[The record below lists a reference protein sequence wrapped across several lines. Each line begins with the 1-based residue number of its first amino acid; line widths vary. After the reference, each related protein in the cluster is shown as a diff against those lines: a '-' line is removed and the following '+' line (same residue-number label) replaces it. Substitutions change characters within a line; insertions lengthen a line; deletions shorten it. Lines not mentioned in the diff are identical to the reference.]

1 MAGPTP
7 QRRVLVVEDDA
18 SIRELLRLHL
28 DLAGFTID
36 EAGEGRSALETARAT
51 PFDLVLLDVMLPG
64 LDGVSVCRAIRNGGP
79 NVDTPIL
86 MLTAR
91 EGESDKVLGLESGA
105 DDYLTKPFG
114 VRELM
119 ARIGALMRRHQ
130 RHPAEVVPSPMLDT
144 GELSLDRE
152 RRTATVRGGRI
163 ELTKQEFDLL
173 YLDGVAAGCGVHAR
187 GAAARGLERRH
198 LRHRSYGGHG
208 DQQAAPQDRAR
219 PSGSGAAAHGLGC
232 RLQVRR
238 LEALANG
245 RHPTQRLGEA

>member
-1 MAGPTP
+1 MPGPTTP
-7 QRRVLVVEDDA
+7 RRVLVVEDDA

-36 EAGEGRSALETARAT
+36 EAEEGRSALESARAT

-130 RHPAEVVPSPMLDT
+130 RRPAEVVPSPVLDA
-144 GELSLDRE
+144 GDLSLDRE

-173 YLDGVAAGCGVHAR
+173 YLMASRPGAVFTRAALLQEVWSDDTYVTDR
-187 GAAARGLERRH
+187 TVDTVISRLRRKIER
-198 LRHRSYGGHG
+198 
-208 DQQAAPQDRAR
+208 DPQDPAMLLTAWGVGYKF
-219 PSGSGAAAHGLGC
+219 SD
-232 RLQVRR
+232 
-238 LEALANG
+238 
-245 RHPTQRLGEA
+245 

>member
-1 MAGPTP
+1 
-7 QRRVLVVEDDA
+7 
-18 SIRELLRLHL
+18 
-28 DLAGFTID
+28 
-36 EAGEGRSALETARAT
+36 
-51 PFDLVLLDVMLPG
+51 
-64 LDGVSVCRAIRNGGP
+64 
-79 NVDTPIL
+79 

-130 RHPAEVVPSPMLDT
+130 RRPAEVVPSPVLDA
-144 GELSLDRE
+144 GDLSLDRE

-173 YLDGVAAGCGVHAR
+173 YLMASRPGAVFTRAALLQEVWSDDTYVTD
-187 GAAARGLERRH
+187 RH
-198 LRHRSYGGHG
+198 GGHG

-219 PSGSGAAAHGLGC
+219 PSGPGAAADGLGC

-238 LEALANG
+238 FLD
-245 RHPTQRLGEA
+245 

>member
-36 EAGEGRSALETARAT
+36 ETGEWRSALERARAT

-119 ARIGALMRRHQ
+119 ARIGALMRRRQ
-130 RHPAEVVPSPMLDT
+130 PRLAEVAPSPVLAAGD
-144 GELSLDRE
+144 LSLDRE
-152 RRTATVRGGRI
+152 RRTAIVRGGRI

-173 YLDGVAAGCGVHAR
+173 YLMASRPGAVFTRAALLQEVWSDDTYVTDR
-187 GAAARGLERRH
+187 TVDTVISRLRRKIER
-198 LRHRSYGGHG
+198 
-208 DQQAAPQDRAR
+208 DPQDPAMLLTAWGVGYKF
-219 PSGSGAAAHGLGC
+219 SD
-232 RLQVRR
+232 
-238 LEALANG
+238 
-245 RHPTQRLGEA
+245 

>member
-36 EAGEGRSALETARAT
+36 ETGEWRSALERARAT

-119 ARIGALMRRHQ
+119 ARIGVLMRRRQ
-130 RHPAEVVPSPMLDT
+130 PRLAEVVPSPVLDA
-144 GELSLDRE
+144 GDLSLDRE
-152 RRTATVRGGRI
+152 RRTAIVRGGRI

-173 YLDGVAAGCGVHAR
+173 YLMASRPGAVFTRAALLQEVWSDDTYVTDR
-187 GAAARGLERRH
+187 TVDTVISRLRRKIER
-198 LRHRSYGGHG
+198 
-208 DQQAAPQDRAR
+208 DPQDPAMLLTAWGVGYKF
-219 PSGSGAAAHGLGC
+219 SD
-232 RLQVRR
+232 
-238 LEALANG
+238 
-245 RHPTQRLGEA
+245 

>member
-1 MAGPTP
+1 MAGPTSP
-7 QRRVLVVEDDA
+7 RRVLVVEDDA
-18 SIRELLRLHL
+18 PIRELLRLHL

-36 EAGEGRSALETARAT
+36 EAEEGRSALERARAT

-130 RHPAEVVPSPMLDT
+130 RHPAEVVPPPVLDA
-144 GELSLDRE
+144 GDLSLDRE

-173 YLDGVAAGCGVHAR
+173 YLMASRPGAVFTRAALLQEVWSDDTYVTDR
-187 GAAARGLERRH
+187 TVDTVISRLRRKIER
-198 LRHRSYGGHG
+198 
-208 DQQAAPQDRAR
+208 DPQDPAM
-219 PSGSGAAAHGLGC
+219 
-232 RLQVRR
+232 RLTAWGV
-238 LEALANG
+238 G
-245 RHPTQRLGEA
+245 YKFSD

>member
-1 MAGPTP
+1 MPGPTSR
-7 QRRVLVVEDDA
+7 RRVLVVEDDA
-18 SIRELLRLHL
+18 SIRELLHLHL

-36 EAGEGRSALETARAT
+36 EGEEGRTALDQARST

-64 LDGVSVCRAIRNGGP
+64 LNGISVCRAIRNGGP

-86 MLTAR
+86 RLTAR

-119 ARIGALMRRHQ
+119 ARVGALMRRHH
-130 RHPAEVVPSPMLDT
+130 RRPAEVVPTPVLDA

-152 RRTATVRGGRI
+152 RRTATVRGGRV

-173 YLDGVAAGCGVHAR
+173 FLLGLAR
-187 GAAARGLERRH
+187 VRCL
-198 LRHRSYGGHG
+198 
-208 DQQAAPQDRAR
+208 RAR
-219 PSGSGAAAHGLGC
+219 RCCKRSGATT
-232 RLQVRR
+232 
-238 LEALANG
+238 
-245 RHPTQRLGEA
+245 PM

>member
-1 MAGPTP
+1 MAGPTS

-36 EAGEGRSALETARAT
+36 ETGEWRSALERARAT

-119 ARIGALMRRHQ
+119 ARIGVLMRRRQ
-130 RHPAEVVPSPMLDT
+130 PRLAEVVPSPVLDA
-144 GELSLDRE
+144 GDLSLDRE

-173 YLDGVAAGCGVHAR
+173 YLMASRPGAVFTRAALLQEVWSDDTYVTDR
-187 GAAARGLERRH
+187 TVDTVISRLRRKIER
-198 LRHRSYGGHG
+198 
-208 DQQAAPQDRAR
+208 DPQDPAMLLTAWGVGYKF
-219 PSGSGAAAHGLGC
+219 SD
-232 RLQVRR
+232 
-238 LEALANG
+238 
-245 RHPTQRLGEA
+245 